1 MANPNRDAYLDSF
14 QGKDRSALDGLDPN
28 TKSQILRRGFIIDGT
43 GSSNPNDLDYN
54 PRKDT
59 IVRRGTPSPRP
70 NGNNQ
75 ENRRRYIAGQPLIN
89 NPAPQDTS
97 LFNVE
102 PDPIRVTQPQST
114 TVPGIDD
121 GAKRGRQDYQGAST
135 GAYGEGIWSYNK
147 EDKGSSGKS
156 VSNDAPEEVVYGMD
170 DEYDDDLDA
179 QHSGIIQRS
188 DGETG
193 PTKGLNEDPKSKT
206 KISNVKDP
214 TALNTGPFME
224 DISKLQINPR
234 VNELN
239 NIASY
244 TYNIAL
250 YMMNSRSYVDI
261 TSAPR
266 TPQEALSPPNAFLL
280 MRSGGVGLDN
290 ANTEFFNDFFIDD
303 LEITN
308 IAVGPNKFKQ
318 NTNATDVRFTITEPR
333 GVTLLERLQRLAGT
347 VLASTRERY
356 IHAPY
361 LLEIS
366 FKGYDER
373 GTPVVAPSMPKYIP
387 IRITDM
393 QFDVTTS
400 GTQYRVTAIPFA
412 NTIMGSI
419 MSTIPFNVEVKAKT
433 VGDIFSA
440 GVIKETTVEERVKVD
455 PRFRSANGEEP
466 SMVQTK
472 TVKEKSKNLAEI
484 LTDVQKDRTK
494 PRTVYKEKDYDKV
507 ETTVPPA
514 AEYYDS
520 YEFLIAAE
528 IANAKLNL
536 DTLYDALNT
545 PAPTEGAKKTEDPG
559 DKSQF
564 DAYVQ
569 GLAKGVTLDKETST
583 FKINAGTDITKLINL
598 VIMHSDY
605 MDQNVVDNPNQYAQ
619 SGDPIRWF
627 KVRPVFRSADGPG
640 KGYDQKDGRMKY
652 NIAYAVEKN
661 NIYYSDFPWAKKAKP
676 VGVGVHKLYNYMFT
690 GNNTEVLD
698 FNMKFRTAFMQV
710 MTAGTGSPF
719 ANKDS
724 DSHFAPVVKEVPQ
737 SVEGNT
743 VNGPNTLTRNRA
755 KDLFSSV
762 MSDGVD
768 MVELDMQILGDPAFI
783 PTSDAYWQDKVR
795 NGQSYTEAF
804 MPDGTI
810 NYNISPPYVQVNLR
824 TPVDYDETTG
834 LAFPFKEKNS
844 VFSGVYR
851 LTSIDNTFSGGVFQ
865 QRLNG
870 IREPLQP
877 QAGGGVQRQ
886 ANQTNTE
893 RKVYDDQILR
903 DLRKPV
909 DTPSA
914 GSNTSGN
921 SIASNTD
928 DAYNIGAAGEFAVGN
943 QDYESEAFKLPNRN
957 LGGSAGDFDDVTF
970 QPNVVVEFVD
980 PNSIFIDDGFEE

>member
-1 MANPNRDAYLDSF
+1 MAGNTKNPFQQEYIDSF
-14 QGKDRSALDGLDPN
+14 QGKDASSTDGLPPETLQQLRSAGYAIDRVGDSDPN
-28 TKSQILRRGFIIDGT
+28 SPVY
-43 GSSNPNDLDYN
+43 NPNYN
-54 PRKDT
+54 KFYRQ
-59 IVRRGTPSPRP
+59 G
-70 NGNNQ
+70 
-75 ENRRRYIAGQPLIN
+75 YGQRTQTS

-102 PDPIRVTQPQST
+102 PDPIRVTQNQST

-121 GAKRGRQDYQGAST
+121 GDRRGRQDYQGAST
-135 GAYGEGIWSYNK
+135 GAYGEGIWNNK
-147 EDKGSSGKS
+147 KLDRGSSGKT
-156 VSNDAPEEVVYGMD
+156 VSSDAPEQVIYGME

-179 QHSGIIQRS
+179 QHNGQVTRS

-193 PTKGLNEDPKSKT
+193 PPIGLNESARTKT

-224 DISKLQINPR
+224 DITKLQINPR
-234 VNELN
+234 LNELN

-250 YMMNSRSYVDI
+250 YMMNSRSYIDI
-261 TSAPR
+261 TNQPR

-290 ANTEFFNDFFIDD
+290 QGSEWFDEFFIDD
-303 LEITN
+303 LEVTN

-333 GVTLLERLQRLAGT
+333 GVTLLERLQRLAGS

-366 FKGYDER
+366 FKGYDEN
-373 GTPVVAPSMPKYIP
+373 GTPVVAPSLPKYIP

-393 QFDVTTS
+393 QFDVTTA

-440 GVIKETTVEERVKVD
+440 GIIKERVIEERELIIDEGDDSEVEHIKK
-455 PRFRSANGEEP
+455 
-466 SMVQTK
+466 T

-484 LTDVQKDRTK
+484 LTGVQKDRTK
-494 PRTVYKEKDYDKV
+494 PRTVLREADFAV
-507 ETTVPPA
+507 SETVVPPA
-514 AEYYDS
+514 AEGYDT

-528 IANAKLNL
+528 IANAKLNM
-536 DTLYDALNT
+536 DSLYDALNT
-545 PAPTEGAKKTEDPG
+545 PSPTEGEKKTKDAG

-564 DAYVQ
+564 EAYVQ
-569 GLAKGVTLDKETST
+569 GLATGVTLDKGTST

-605 MDQNVVDNPNQYAQ
+605 MDQNVVDNPDQYAS
-619 SGDPIRWF
+619 SGDPIKWF
-627 KVRPVFRSADGPG
+627 KIRPVFMSSEGPG

-661 NIYYSDFPWAKKAKP
+661 NIYYSDFPWAKKSKP
-676 VGVGVHKLYNYMFT
+676 VGEGVHKIYNYMFE

-698 FNMKFRTAFMQV
+698 FNMKFRAAFMQV

-719 ANKDS
+719 ANKS
-724 DSHFAPVVKEVPQ
+724 SNSHFAPVVKEVPQ

-795 NGQSYTEAF
+795 RGQSYTEAF

-824 TPVDYDETTG
+824 TPTDYDENTG
-834 LAFPFKEKNS
+834 LAFPFKHGNS
-844 VFSGVYR
+844 AFSGIYR

-893 RKVYDDQILR
+893 RNTYQDQILR
-903 DLRKPV
+903 DQR
-909 DTPSA
+909 A
-914 GSNTSGN
+914 GPRTFGN
-921 SIASNTD
+921 ASVASNTD
-928 DAYNIGAAGEFAVGN
+928 DAYNIGSAGEFSTGANVN
-943 QDYESEAFKLPNRN
+943 DYEYEAFGKPAKPQYDDAILRSSRIQRTLP
-957 LGGSAGDFDDVTF
+957 
-970 QPNVVVEFVD
+970 EVD
-980 PNSIFIDDGFEE
+980 PPGVIVEIFRDGELDGE

>member
-1 MANPNRDAYLDSF
+1 MADELEKYIGIPESEIPNSVIDADNTGDYFFDESNILQRFDQQPSLF
-14 QGKDRSALDGLDPN
+14 SA
-28 TKSQILRRGFIIDGT
+28 
-43 GSSNPNDLDYN
+43 
-54 PRKDT
+54 
-59 IVRRGTPSPRP
+59 
-70 NGNNQ
+70 
-75 ENRRRYIAGQPLIN
+75 N
-89 NPAPQDTS
+89 NPAPQDLS

-102 PDPIRVTQPQST
+102 PDPIRVTQNEST

-121 GAKRGRQDYQGAST
+121 GEKRGRQDYQGAST
-135 GAYGEGIWSYNK
+135 GAYGEGIWSSSK
-147 EDKGSSGKS
+147 QDRGTSGKS
-156 VSNDAPEEVVYGMD
+156 VSSDAPEQVIYGMD

-179 QHSGIIQRS
+179 QHNGQVTRS

-193 PTKGLNEDPKSKT
+193 PPIGLNESARTKT

-224 DISKLQINPR
+224 DITKLQINPR

-250 YMMNSRSYVDI
+250 YMMNSRSYIDI
-261 TSAPR
+261 TSQPR

-290 ANTEFFNDFFIDD
+290 QNSEWFDEFFIDD
-303 LEITN
+303 LEVSN

-347 VLASTRERY
+347 VLASTGERY

-366 FKGYDER
+366 FKGYDEN

-393 QFDVTTS
+393 QFDVTTA
-400 GTQYRVTAIPFA
+400 GTQYRVTAIPYA

-419 MSTIPFNVEVKAKT
+419 MSTIPFNVELKAKT

-440 GVIKETTVEERVKVD
+440 GVIYEREVEKTVE
-455 PRFRSANGEEP
+455 RSVHPLEQE
-466 SMVQTK
+466 TK
-472 TVKEKSKNLAEI
+472 QEIVKEKQQFKSKNLAEI
-484 LTDVQKDRTK
+484 LTDVQRSRTNE
-494 PRTVYKEKDYDKV
+494 RDVLREKDHAVSTIK
-507 ETTVPPA
+507 VPPA
-514 AEYYDS
+514 AELYDS
-520 YEFLIAAE
+520 YEFLIAHE
-528 IANAKLNL
+528 IAQANLNI
-536 DTLYDALNT
+536 DSLYDALNT
-545 PAPTEGAKKTEDPG
+545 PAPTEGEKKTKDAG

-569 GLAKGVTLDKETST
+569 GLANGVTLDKTTST

-627 KVRPVFRSADGPG
+627 KVRPVFMSSEGPG
-640 KGYDQKDGRMKY
+640 KGYDRKDGRMKY

-661 NIYYSDFPWAKKAKP
+661 NIYYSDFPWARKAKP
-676 VGVGVHKLYNYMFT
+676 VGVGVHKLYNYMFE

-724 DSHFAPVVKEVPQ
+724 SSHFAPVVKEVPQ

-762 MSDGVD
+762 MSDGID

-783 PTSDAYWQDKVR
+783 PTSDAYWQDRVR
-795 NGQSYTEAF
+795 SGKSYTEAF

-824 TPVDYDETTG
+824 TPTDYDENTG
-834 LAFPFKEKNS
+834 LAFPFKYGNS
-844 VFSGVYR
+844 AFSGVYR

-877 QAGGGVQRQ
+877 QAGGGVQ
-886 ANQTNTE
+886 
-893 RKVYDDQILR
+893 
-903 DLRKPV
+903 
-909 DTPSA
+909 
-914 GSNTSGN
+914 
-921 SIASNTD
+921 
-928 DAYNIGAAGEFAVGN
+928 
-943 QDYESEAFKLPNRN
+943 
-957 LGGSAGDFDDVTF
+957 
-970 QPNVVVEFVD
+970 
-980 PNSIFIDDGFEE
+980 

>member
-1 MANPNRDAYLDSF
+1 MANPYDDE
-14 QGKDRSALDGLDPN
+14 
-28 TKSQILRRGFIIDGT
+28 ILRRQGIRF
-43 GSSNPNDLDYN
+43 
-54 PRKDT
+54 
-59 IVRRGTPSPRP
+59 
-70 NGNNQ
+70 
-75 ENRRRYIAGQPLIN
+75 N
-89 NPAPQDTS
+89 NPAPQDLS

-102 PDPIRVTQPQST
+102 PDPIRVTQNEST

-121 GAKRGRQDYQGAST
+121 GEKRGRQDYQGAST
-135 GAYGEGIWSYNK
+135 GAYGEGIWSSSK
-147 EDKGSSGKS
+147 QDKGALGKNVSS
-156 VSNDAPEEVVYGMD
+156 DAPEEVVYGMD

-250 YMMNSRSYVDI
+250 YMMNSRSYIDI

-373 GTPVVAPSMPKYIP
+373 GTPVLAPSMPKYIP

-440 GVIKETTVEERVKVD
+440 GIIKERVIEERELIIDEGDDSEVEHIKK
-455 PRFRSANGEEP
+455 
-466 SMVQTK
+466 T

-494 PRTVYKEKDYDKV
+494 PRTVLKEKDFAVV

-514 AEYYDS
+514 SELYDS

-545 PAPTEGAKKTEDPG
+545 PAPTEGEKKTEDPG

-605 MDQNVVDNPNQYAQ
+605 MDQNVVDNPDQYAQ
-619 SGDPIRWF
+619 SGDPIKWF

-640 KGYDQKDGRMKY
+640 KGYDRKDGRMKY
-652 NIAYAVEKN
+652 YIAYAVEKN

-676 VGVGVHKLYNYMFT
+676 VGVGVHKIYNYMFS

-768 MVELDMQILGDPAFI
+768 MVELDMQILGDPTFI
-783 PTSDAYWQDKVR
+783 PTSDAYWQDRVR
-795 NGQSYTEAF
+795 QGQSYTEAF

-877 QAGGGVQRQ
+877 QPGGSVQRQ
-886 ANQTNTE
+886 ANQANTE

-903 DLRKPV
+903 DLKKPV

-914 GSNTSGN
+914 SSSTSSRG
-921 SIASNTD
+921 IASNTD
-928 DAYNIGAAGEFAVGN
+928 DAYNIGFAGEFAVGN
-943 QDYESEAFKLPNRN
+943 QDYESEAYKIPNQN
-957 LGGSAGDFDDVTF
+957 LSGSAGDFDGVTF
-970 QPNVVVEFVD
+970 PPNIVVEVVD